1 MMNTILRVA
10 EAICVMAG
18 AEAINGV
25 NEVLRERGVEQK
37 PTERLAD
44 FVARTGITPQ
54 QAEVLLQ
61 AMHSGAG
68 VSIQVVVVFA

>member
-1 MMNTILRVA
+1 
-10 EAICVMAG
+10 
-18 AEAINGV
+18 V
-25 NEVLRERGVEQK
+25 NEVVEQK